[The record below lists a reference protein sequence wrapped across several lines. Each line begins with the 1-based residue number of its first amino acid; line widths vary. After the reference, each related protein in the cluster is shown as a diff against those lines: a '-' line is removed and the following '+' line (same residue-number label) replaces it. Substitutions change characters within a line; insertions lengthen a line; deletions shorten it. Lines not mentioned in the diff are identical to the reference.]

1 MIERSKQTGS
11 DVYVLETGDCGA
23 ARLQMQDEIY
33 GASTRQMM
41 LDAGLSAGMR
51 VLDLACGTG
60 IMSHWIAK
68 QVGPTGT
75 VVGGDIS
82 RDQLA
87 FARTQGTG
95 SEGSR
100 SPEFIEVNA
109 YDTGLPAASFDM
121 VHCRLLL
128 CHLERPADALRE
140 MHRLLKPG
148 GVLVCQDV
156 EISSVFSCP
165 PSKAYEQSIALGHAM
180 GKVFG
185 VNYDFGAQLHTAVL
199 QAGFGWPEVRF
210 IQPVHLRGLGKDWW
224 HQTFAEATPA
234 MIRAELAT
242 EDEISTLLAELKRLT
257 RDDSVLLV
265 QARMPAVSA
274 VKE

>member
-1 MIERSKQTGS
+1 MIEASKENGS
-11 DVYVLETGDCGA
+11 PVYVLETGNCGA

-41 LDAGLSAGMR
+41 LDSGLCAGMR

-82 RDQLA
+82 HDQLA
-87 FARTQGTG
+87 YAKAQSAP
-95 SEGSR
+95 SEASR
-100 SPEFIEVNA
+100 PEFIEVDA
-109 YDTGLPAASFDM
+109 YDTGLASASFDM

-140 MHRLLKPG
+140 IHRLLKPG
-148 GVLVCQDV
+148 GVLVCQDL
-156 EISSVFSCP
+156 ELSTLFSRP
-165 PSKAYEQSIALGHAM
+165 PSKAYEQSIALSHAM
-180 GKVFG
+180 GEMLG
-185 VNYDFGAQLHTAVL
+185 VNYDFGTQLHSAVM
-199 QAGFGWPEVRF
+199 QAGFRSPSIRF
-210 IQPVHLRGLGKDWW
+210 VQPVHMQGVGKDWW
-224 HQTFAEATPA
+224 HQTFEEVTPV
-234 MIRAELAT
+234 MIRLGLVT
-242 EDEISTLLAELKRLT
+242 EFEISELLGELKKLTLDEQVLLA
-257 RDDSVLLV
+257 

-274 VKE
+274 VK